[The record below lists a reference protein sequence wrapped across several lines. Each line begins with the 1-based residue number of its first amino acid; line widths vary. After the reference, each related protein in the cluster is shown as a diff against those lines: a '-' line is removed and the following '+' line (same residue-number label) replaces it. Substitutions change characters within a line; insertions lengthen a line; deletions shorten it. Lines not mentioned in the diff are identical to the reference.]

1 MAHETQ
7 HCCAPEEK
15 KRAWYQH
22 FSFWMFLLSAILFA
36 SSFVVPALSHFR
48 HSFLEFGRMMLWPVV
63 LGLFIGGLMD
73 HYVPREYISK
83 YLARKSPK
91 TVFYAAGLGFLMSA
105 CSHGILALSMEL
117 HKKGA
122 SGPAVISFLLASPW
136 ANLPVTFLLIGFF
149 GWKGFVIIL
158 GALLI
163 AISTGLIFQ
172 QLDEK
177 GWIEKN
183 RHHSAVDPAFSIRRD
198 IVRRIRSYRFSF
210 VKLRED
216 VRGVSKG
223 IAMLADMVLGWVLAG
238 MILAALS
245 GTFIPQ
251 GVFEKFFGP
260 SIPGLFMTLLLAT
273 VLEVCSEGT
282 SPLAFE
288 LYQKTGAF
296 GNAFAFLM
304 AGVVTDYTE
313 IGLVWMNL
321 GRRTAFW
328 MVAVTLPQVILLSIV
343 LNLVF

>member
-1 MAHETQ
+1 
-7 HCCAPEEK
+7 
-15 KRAWYQH
+15 
-22 FSFWMFLLSAILFA
+22 
-36 SSFVVPALSHFR
+36 
-48 HSFLEFGRMMLWPVV
+48 
-63 LGLFIGGLMD
+63 MD
-73 HYVPREYISK
+73 YYVPREYISK

-158 GALLI
+158 GALFI
-163 AISTGLIFQ
+163 AINTGLIFQ

-183 RHHSAVDPAFSIRRD
+183 RHHSAVDPGFSIRRD
-198 IVRRIRSYRFSF
+198 ILRRARAYRFTSAQ
-210 VKLRED
+210 LQQD
-216 VRGVSKG
+216 ARGVSKG
-223 IAMLADMVLGWVLAG
+223 MAMLADMVLGWVLAG
-238 MILAALS
+238 VILAGLS
-245 GTFIPQ
+245 GAFVPPGI
-251 GVFEKFFGP
+251 FEKFFGP
-260 SIPGLFMTLLLAT
+260 SIAGLLMTLLLAT
-273 VLEVCSEGT
+273 ILEVCSEGT
-282 SPLAFE
+282 APLAFE

-328 MVAVTLPQVILLSIV
+328 MIAVTLPQVLLFSLG
-343 LNLVF
+343 LNFVFYR